1 MLEIHFT
8 ITFVYAV
15 AWKFSLVLLCQ
26 TMRSGTLLILLK
38 ILGLVDLFSE
48 GLMRARRLDL
58 AHETGSRASKCIV
71 WVVWSPGI
79 AIPFEWSSKLLLHH
93 IESSHEVY

>member
-15 AWKFSLVLLCQ
+15 AWGFSLVLLCQ
-26 TMRSGTLLILLK
+26 TMSSGPLLILLK

-58 AHETGSRASKCIV
+58 ACETGSRASKWIV
-71 WVVWSPGI
+71 WVIWSPGI
-79 AIPFEWSSKLLLHH
+79 AIPFEGSSTL
-93 IESSHEVY
+93 